1 MGCQQPEPAALPAAC
16 TDSTRARELY
26 KYFQPPRVHQNL
38 ASTLPSASPDTVLT
52 AHAQLVAWRLNVQRV
67 LISLIDRETQ
77 YFVAESTKTL
87 DLADSDQS
95 EVPEDAIWA
104 GGQCN
109 LSVPKRGRLC
119 EHTLEQVPSADGT
132 PASFEVLD
140 LTKDGRF
147 SSLPFVAG
155 EPHFRYYVG
164 VPLKTKK
171 GIPIGSLFAM
181 DVKVRE
187 PLKTS
192 GLKFLTIMAS
202 NVMAHLELMKEKE
215 DRKRAVNMNMCLAAF
230 VDPEH
235 PLRKRKRT
243 VSHQRMRSH
252 KLATFAEH
260 KAALNVRAEERS
272 ESIASPKLPGTPRST
287 RSSRRS
293 NGSRKQDAE
302 AAHSGGDSES
312 ETNSRIGDT
321 DHPETFERASKGLFD
336 SLSLRG
342 GGGVVFMSTTA
353 GLRPD
358 GMPIPSAK
366 PSLDDLRE
374 VSMQHRDSVGSLTEF
389 PMESAPSH
397 VDSGHSVDIL
407 AHAVSHPSHHG
418 DQESDQQDVSPLSPD
433 ELTKLIRRHPRGKL
447 YSFGDDGLSQGSS
460 GEESHPADYSPLSPG
475 TKRRPPSRSEA
486 AILAKHFPGARQ
498 VIFVPFW
505 DVQIESWVACFAY
518 NTSDFRTFGHNPD
531 FLHAIAFCCCIM
543 TEVARLATLAS
554 DQQKSDFI
562 GSISHELR
570 SPLHGIL
577 ASCEFLEDTDCSSYQ
592 KSLVSTADSCAR
604 TLLDTI
610 NMVLDYSKI
619 NSFERNIR
627 KAKKSR
633 KDMSTQNTVHP
644 AMQQPSL
651 NIYDAVDLA
660 AIMEEVVAG
669 VALGHAFRDITTFEG
684 PDDKLQGTPNR
695 NLGELETAVSTVATR
710 PAVEIIMSIDA
721 CRWDF
726 VTQPGAVRRI
736 VMNLF
741 GNAIKYTRQG
751 FIRVSLSAKD
761 IRDPPP
767 QSVNGSQDPP
777 ATSIVTLTISDSGQ
791 GISPEYLRTK
801 LFTPFAQENPL
812 NPGTGL
818 GLSLV
823 RSLVDTLNGDI
834 NVRSVL
840 GVGTEVVVTLPMVK
854 SGGSSGTGSTTTP
867 ASVPASTV
875 STTGTGSTGSSGVH
889 RPIHSCLNSVRLAAS
904 GMTAA
909 LFRPPDYEKLTNPLT
924 ARALEISSSAL
935 EGFLRD
941 WYGFLNVVNW
951 SPEVQADLIAVD
963 EVDLPYL
970 LELCP
975 SFKGSLEDGPIL
987 LVIRAG
993 SGRCSA
999 TDQLM
1004 KHVNLEYLSRP
1015 VGPYKLAKAL
1025 QNVMEK
1031 RARKCNPGSVADSVL
1046 SLDAMDDA
1054 DEVVTHVEQIT
1065 LNTSHNGEPE
1075 TMNVLLQGEILGN
1088 DESMN
1093 AHMALDTLPSPDAVP
1108 PVELNE
1114 EFPFPDPTPTPT
1126 PAPVPAKEDGGI
1138 TSPSFM
1144 SAEEGR
1150 PHIQHSRTMS
1160 WTPQERLQHEAPQA
1174 SPMSSQGLSVTTSLP
1189 PPPTV
1194 PDAAR
1199 PSIAG
1204 PAANVRQSSNDT
1216 SGTITPSRQK
1226 SVSRRGSKTPTPST
1240 ASNGARMPR
1249 LLLVDD
1255 NAVNL
1260 RLLQTFMR
1268 KRAYSA
1274 VYSAADG
1281 AQAVAV
1287 FESLLFN
1294 TTPTATTTTTTTD
1307 APPNGHTPSPSP
1319 PASPPPPTPPD
1330 IVFMDISMPIMNGFE
1345 ATRRIRALEADFA
1358 AARPPHARP
1367 PPALIVALTGLASGR
1382 DQSEAFTS
1390 GFDLYMTKPVSF
1402 REVGRLLDNWV
1413 ANGGVGEGR
1422 DGVAVGGAAAAGV
1435 GMGIPPAAAAAAA
1448 AVGGSR
1454 GEDGGGMVGMGK
1466 GGAAAMQVMV
1476 PFGPVVGEV

>member
-1 MGCQQPEPAALPAAC
+1 MGCQQQPEPAAPPVAC
-16 TDSTRARELY
+16 TDSSRARELY
-26 KYFQPPRVHQNL
+26 KYFQPPRVRENTVSVL
-38 ASTLPSASPDTVLT
+38 RSSSPNTVLT
-52 AHAQLVAWRLNVQRV
+52 AHAQLVTWRLDVQRV

-87 DLADSDQS
+87 DLANSDES
-95 EVPEDAIWA
+95 EDPGDAIWA
-104 GGQCN
+104 GCN
-109 LSVPKRGRLC
+109 MSVPKRGRLC
-119 EHTLEQVPSADGT
+119 EHTLEQAPSPDGS
-132 PASFEVLD
+132 PACFEVLD
-140 LTKDGRF
+140 LTKDDRF
-147 SSLPFVAG
+147 NSLPFVAG

-187 PLKTS
+187 PLKES
-192 GLKFLTIMAS
+192 SKKFLTIMAS

-243 VSHQRMRSH
+243 VSHQRSRSY
-252 KLATFAEH
+252 KFATFAEH
-260 KAALNVRAEERS
+260 KAAVSLKGEERS
-272 ESIASPKLPGTPRST
+272 ESITSPKLPGTPRST

-293 NGSRKQDAE
+293 TNGSRKHDAQ
-302 AAHSGGDSES
+302 SSDDSETERS
-312 ETNSRIGDT
+312 PRVADN
-321 DHPETFERASKGLFD
+321 DHPETFERASKGLLD
-336 SLSLRG
+336 SLSLRD

-358 GMPIPSAK
+358 AMPSPSTE
-366 PSLDDLRE
+366 PSLHDLKDVPVPRRGSSGE
-374 VSMQHRDSVGSLTEF
+374 HSMDNL
-389 PMESAPSH
+389 PSYA
-397 VDSGHSVDIL
+397 DSGHSVDVL
-407 AHAVSHPSHHG
+407 AHAVSHVRHRDDEEG
-418 DQESDQQDVSPLSPD
+418 DPQHFTPLSPD
-433 ELTKLIRRHPRGKL
+433 DLTKLIRRHPRGKL

-460 GEESHPADYSPLSPG
+460 GEESLSADHSPISPG
-475 TKRRPPSRSEA
+475 SRRRLPSRSEA
-486 AILAKHFPGARQ
+486 VILAKHFPGARQ
-498 VIFVPFW
+498 IIFVPLW

-518 NTSDFRTFGHNPD
+518 NTSDFRTFCHNPD

-543 TEVARLATLAS
+543 TEVARLATLVS

-577 ASCEFLEDTDCSSYQ
+577 ASCEFLEDTECSSYQ

-627 KAKKSR
+627 KARKSR
-633 KDMSTQNTVHP
+633 KETNAQNAMHP
-644 AMQQPSL
+644 TMQQPSL
-651 NIYDAVDLA
+651 NIYDAIDLA

-684 PDDKLQGTPNR
+684 PDDKLQGAPNR
-695 NLGELETAVSTVATR
+695 NLGELEHGTSTNATR
-710 PAVEIIMSIDA
+710 PAVEIIMNIEA
-721 CRWDF
+721 RRWDF

-761 IRDPPP
+761 IKDPPS
-767 QSVNGSQDPP
+767 QNSSQDPP
-777 ATSIVTLTISDSGQ
+777 ATSIVTLTLSDSGQ

-823 RSLVDTLNGDI
+823 RSLVDSLNGDI
-834 NVRSVL
+834 NIRSAL

-854 SGGSSGTGSTTTP
+854 GGGSSGTNSTATP
-867 ASVPASTV
+867 ASVPASSASTV
-875 STTGTGSTGSSGVH
+875 TTAGTGSTGSSNGQ
-889 RPIHSCLNSVRLAAS
+889 RPIHACLNSVRLAVA

-909 LFRPPDYEKLTNPLT
+909 LFKPPGYEKFTNPLT
-924 ARALEISSSAL
+924 IRALEIARASL
-935 EGFLRD
+935 ECFLKD
-941 WYGFLNVVNW
+941 WYGFSNVVNW
-951 SPEVQADLIAVD
+951 SPEAHPDLIAVD
-963 EVDLPYL
+963 EVDLPCL

-975 SFKGSLEDGPIL
+975 SLKGDLRDGPLL

-993 SGRCSA
+993 TVRNSTA
-999 TDQLM
+999 DQLM

-1031 RARKCNPGSVADSVL
+1031 RARKCNPGSVADSVV
-1046 SLDAMDDA
+1046 SLEAIDDVIA
-1054 DEVVTHVEQIT
+1054 EEVVTHVEQIT
-1065 LNTSHNGEPE
+1065 LNTNHKGEPE
-1075 TMNVLLQGEILGN
+1075 TLNVLLQGDILGN

-1114 EFPFPDPTPTPT
+1114 EFPFPDNA
-1126 PAPVPAKEDGGI
+1126 PALTTGDDGI
-1138 TSPSFM
+1138 TSPSFIP
-1144 SAEEGR
+1144 AEEDR
-1150 PHIQHSRTMS
+1150 PPFPHSRTMS
-1160 WTPQERLQHEAPQA
+1160 WTPQERRQHEAPPA
-1174 SPMSSQGLSVTTSLP
+1174 SPMSSQGLVATTSLP
-1189 PPPTV
+1189 PPPP
-1194 PDAAR
+1194 PDAGR

-1216 SGTITPSRQK
+1216 SGTITPTRQK
-1226 SVSRRGSKTPTPST
+1226 SISRGSKTPTPTTSGRT
-1240 ASNGARMPR
+1240 PR

-1268 KRAYSA
+1268 KRKYST

-1287 FESLLFN
+1287 FESLLFAHGDIIMNNNNNNQNN
-1294 TTPTATTTTTTTD
+1294 T
-1307 APPNGHTPSPSP
+1307 NGHHDAAATNGPHDNHLDTP
-1319 PASPPPPTPPD
+1319 AAAPPTPPD

-1358 AARPPHARP
+1358 ATRPPHARP

-1402 REVGRLLDNWV
+1402 KEVGRLLDNWV

-1422 DGVAVGGAAAAGV
+1422 DVDVNVGG
-1435 GMGIPPAAAAAAA
+1435 
-1448 AVGGSR
+1448 
-1454 GEDGGGMVGMGK
+1454 GGGLGDGAGGGK
-1466 GGAAAMQVMV
+1466 GMARMESV